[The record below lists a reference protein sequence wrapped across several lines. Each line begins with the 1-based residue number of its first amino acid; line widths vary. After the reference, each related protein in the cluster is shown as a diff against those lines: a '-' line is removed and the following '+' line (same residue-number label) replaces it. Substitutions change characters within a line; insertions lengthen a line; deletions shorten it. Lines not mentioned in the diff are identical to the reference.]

1 MKGVFRLTAEKERP
15 SEKCSPQA
23 WLRTALWWYL
33 RGKVGLEVLLQRQRP
48 RGEDGMPRELLTQP
62 HVDLAKTWWIIS
74 DPLEAAGQDM
84 DEEAADELVSTQC
97 HRFLFGV
104 ATIILPLEAN
114 LAVLDIEDA
123 IVGDV
128 DTVCVAADVLQDLLW
143 SGERA
148 LGIDHPCDRRSPGKE
163 NGM

>member
-1 MKGVFRLTAEKERP
+1 
-15 SEKCSPQA
+15 
-23 WLRTALWWYL
+23 
-33 RGKVGLEVLLQRQRP
+33 
-48 RGEDGMPRELLTQP
+48 
-62 HVDLAKTWWIIS
+62 
-74 DPLEAAGQDM
+74 M

-123 IVGDV
+123 IVGDG

-148 LGIDHPCDRRSPGKE
+148 LGIDHPFSPTHRGEVTLEGGRLVQVSQGGEERQRAGAEGFLQGLGKKPPEQPRENPHRQKIAGSAGDPSAAIRRQPAAGDNHVKMRVE
-163 NGM
+163 TPTPTIP